1 MGRAFELFANFVQI
15 FIWTWFMTKF
25 FGFKKSG
32 RSGIFGFVITWLLTF
47 FEISFI
53 NNIVVYDGLLSGIL
67 IITFILYANLFL
79 KGNWQ
84 FHIFIA
90 IFSTAI
96 IFTIGSSMIFLLSY
110 FTGNNTTSLIIDF
123 TKFRIIGV
131 TLCRV
136 CEIIVFK
143 FIIKINTQYSLTKKE
158 WTLFIAM
165 PLLTWI
171 AVTLMTNAT
180 IVSQKVLPYMICIA
194 LIVILINILIY
205 FFMLKIKQDT
215 DTKIQFELLKMQ
227 YDNVK
232 NTENNMKALYE
243 NTYSLKHD
251 LEKHFLAIKAM
262 SEKNN
267 NQEINNYIDNI
278 FDKNL
283 NAVQKVVFTDND
295 VFNAIVNTKLEICA
309 QKKIFPSINV
319 SNDAVS
325 LIKTNDMAVLFGNI
339 LDNAIEATEKA
350 DRKIIVLTV
359 QVQGEYVSIYTENT
373 YNPNYSNLNS
383 KTTKKNKSKHGFGTK
398 NIKKIVDE
406 NGGLIQS
413 FENERGMFCCDIL
426 LKK

>member
-1 MGRAFELFANFVQI
+1 MGKAFELFANLVQM
-15 FIWTWFMTKF
+15 FIWTWFLTEF
-25 FGFKKSG
+25 FGRKKSG
-32 RSGIFGFVITWLLTF
+32 HSGKWGFVLTWLITF

-53 NNIVVYDGLLSGIL
+53 NNIVVYDGLLTGIL
-67 IITFILYANLFL
+67 TITFIVYANFYL

-84 FHIFIA
+84 FHVFIA
-90 IFSTAI
+90 LFSTAI
-96 IFTIGSSMIFLLSY
+96 IFTVASVNIFLFSY
-110 FTGNNTTSLIIDF
+110 LFGNSTESLIAEF
-123 TKFRIIGV
+123 TQLRVIIV
-131 TLCRV
+131 CMCRV
-136 CEIIVFK
+136 YEVVIFK
-143 FIIKINTQYSLTKKE
+143 FLIKMNLEYSLTKKE

-165 PLLTWI
+165 PLLTWV

-180 IVSQKVLPYMICIA
+180 IVSEEVLPYMFCIA
-194 LIVILINILIY
+194 LIIILINILIY

-215 DTKIQFELLKMQ
+215 DTKIQLELLKMQ

-232 NTENNMKALYE
+232 NTENNMKAIYE

-262 SEKNN
+262 SEKCNN
-267 NQEINNYIDNI
+267 SEINSYIENI

-283 NAVQKVVFTDND
+283 NAVQKIVFTDND
-295 VFNAIVNTKLEICA
+295 VFNAIINTKLEICA

-319 SNDAVS
+319 SNDAVA

-350 DRKIIVLTV
+350 DKKIIVLTV
-359 QVQGEYVSIYTENT
+359 QIQGEYVSIYTENT
-373 YNPNYSNLNS
+373 YNPNYSNLNL
-383 KTTKKNKSKHGFGTK
+383 KTTKKNKLKHGFGTK
-398 NIKKIVDE
+398 NIRKIVDE

-413 FENERGMFCCDIL
+413 FENDRGMFCCDIL